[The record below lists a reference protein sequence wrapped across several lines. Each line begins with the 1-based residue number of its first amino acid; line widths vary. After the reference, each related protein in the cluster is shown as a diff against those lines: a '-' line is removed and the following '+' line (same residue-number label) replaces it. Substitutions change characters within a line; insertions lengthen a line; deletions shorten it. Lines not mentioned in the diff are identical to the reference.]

1 MKKYILTFILALIF
15 FVTANAPAFLLKP
28 YMNNV
33 ENFHINNISGSVWK
47 GSVSSNHFN
56 KLNWSINP
64 FYLLLGSI
72 SADIDTTINSNNSI
86 SATANISLLKKLQ
99 LKDVKAKLTTNYLQQ
114 LNPTLPIMV
123 QAKVIINI
131 PQIIWDDIT
140 AKTPLVFLQGNAN
153 IQNVNLMGEQLGS
166 YDAVFSYKNNLIS
179 STITSSESSKINTN
193 INLTV
198 NQKLKL
204 TVKGN
209 LTPKTNNL
217 ENIFQE
223 LGINNLQNHSYN
235 L

>member
-1 MKKYILTFILALIF
+1 MNDKAMLELAL
-15 FVTANAPAFLLKP
+15 
-28 YMNNV
+28 
-33 ENFHINNISGSVWK
+33 E
-47 GSVSSNHFN
+47 
-56 KLNWSINP
+56 KLNVSIGAIVKVIGTGRGIHGTA
-64 FYLLLGSI
+64 F
-72 SADIDTTINSNNSI
+72 DFNN
-86 SATANISLLKKLQ
+86 
-99 LKDVKAKLTTNYLQQ
+99 
-114 LNPTLPIMV
+114 MV